1 MSSDFNLNV
10 LERWLFLF
18 MVFLT
23 KNRELFAPVTWPIKR
38 DSHWQYFLGNILND
52 FEGPKSRL
60 YILTT

>member
-10 LERWLFLF
+10 LKHWLFLL

-23 KNRELFAPVTWPIKR
+23 KNCELFAPKTWPIKR
-38 DSHWQYFLGNILND
+38 DSDKQYFLGNILND

-60 YILTT
+60 FIV